1 MDVRWL
7 LFVGQTGVEHIVI
20 PVEHGFSRI
29 LQKLEEAGFHLIQHV
44 EADEYVAVIAQAVC
58 IELFYDVAVHHA
70 FISDAQFGEIL
81 PVVSINV
88 SQPVPKGDKLLFE
101 LRALVN
107 GEVLKKLL
115 YGFFLFFIKK
125 IVAVH
130 DVLQVLQVAE
140 QFAGIYKVLIYVIE
154 VADKQFSPKIEVIQR
169 FFAMRFFPEYFI
181 QLAHQPD
188 RVTRFQG

>member
-1 MDVRWL
+1 MDVRRL

-70 FISDAQFGEIL
+70 FISDTQFGEIL

-107 GEVLKKLL
+107 GEVLEKLL

-154 VADKQFSPKIEVIQR
+154 VADKQFSPK
-169 FFAMRFFPEYFI
+169 
-181 QLAHQPD
+181 
-188 RVTRFQG
+188 